1 MIILLT
7 KNDNNSWKKT
17 KTSFKNYVK
26 LVLKTRKSKLVL
38 RSGNTT
44 FTKIQ
49 KSGINIFRTRNI
61 FLQKKHETSNNIIKI
76 GNKIEQNGYNDF
88 FLLISL

>member
-1 MIILLT
+1 MIIPLT
-7 KNDNNSWKKT
+7 KNDNNSYKKT

-26 LVLKTRKSKLVL
+26 SVLKTEKLKLVL

-49 KSGINIFRTRNI
+49 KNGINIFKTRNI
-61 FLQKKHETSNNIIKI
+61 FLQKNTKPVITT
-76 GNKIEQNGYNDF
+76 
-88 FLLISL
+88 